1 MLPQK
6 KKRGFT
12 LIELLVVIAIIGILA
27 TLLMPA
33 LMKAKEKANRTKC
46 SNNLRQFG
54 LASIQYS
61 DDKRF
66 FPHNV
71 KLRAPDTDTINGGTG
86 GHQAKII
93 RALLWYGYHDNPEGW
108 ICPSSFDQFI
118 PIGDAAVRDKIRLWY
133 WEGASDGQISKSPF
147 VDGQGDV
154 ELSETTELSYGWTIK
169 GMNSNTRS
177 TSLLGADRARRLDEE
192 SSMDTSSAGLLGN
205 HSDGWNVLKA
215 DATVEWYSTGMDVD
229 GKGTLTANAFLGG
242 TGSGRGWL
250 TVYLQDTLESGGGS

>member
-1 MLPQK
+1 MRLNLRK
-6 KKRGFT
+6 GFT

-66 FPHNV
+66 HPHNDRPQT
-71 KLRAPDTDTINGGTG
+71 LDIDGMNGASL
-86 GHQAKII
+86 HQTKII

-118 PIGDAAVRDKIRLWY
+118 PIQDPEVREKLRKWG
-133 WEGASDGQISKSPF
+133 WNGASSGDERLSPF
-147 VDGQGDV
+147 IHTAGDPN
-154 ELSETTELSYGWTIK
+154 LKDSTEVSYGWTVK
-169 GMNSNTRS
+169 GMNTNVRS
-177 TSLLGADRARRLDEE
+177 TALLGADRARRLDEE
-192 SSMDTSSAGLLGN
+192 SVDTITADGTLGN
-205 HSDGWNVLKA
+205 HQEGWNVLKA
-215 DATVEWYSTGMDVD
+215 DATVEYMTTGFDID
-229 GKGTLTANAFLGG
+229 GQGKTPADYLPFQ
-242 TGSGRGWL
+242 GRGGG
-250 TVYLQDTLESGGGS
+250 YLSVFEDPELFGGS